1 MTTNVGKQTQGNFN
15 YQNMLEA
22 VATNVFYCDKDLVIT
37 YVNEK
42 SKLTLKV
49 IEEQIKA
56 TFGKGVDDIV
66 GSSID
71 DFHKNPAHQRKVLAN
86 PKNFP
91 FNSEI
96 QFAGLILDLNINPV
110 YDGKNIEGYIVN
122 WEEISDKKN
131 AEAKAQRAQNMVDK
145 SPINTMLA
153 DVDGKLIYMNEKS
166 FATLKTLEEHL
177 PDKVENLV
185 GQSVDIFHRNPAHQR
200 KIFSD
205 AKNLPH
211 QAVIDFGGEKLDL
224 LVSPV
229 MDENGTYI
237 GPMVTWEVVTQ
248 KLETEYKAQRAQNM
262 LDKAPINIMLADPDG
277 KIQYVNDSTVSTLK
291 AVEKDLPIKLTE
303 MEGTVIDVFHRNP
316 KGPRNIIK
324 NPNNLP
330 HKAIIDFA
338 GEKLDLLISAI
349 NDEKGNYL
357 GPMVTWALVTEK
369 VKLVDELTETS
380 TRLASASEELLQVAN
395 VMSANAEETSSQST
409 NASAASEEITQGIQV
424 VATNMEEMTASIKE
438 ITKATNESSNKSNE
452 AMGVATEANT
462 IINQLGERS
471 TDIGNIIKVITS
483 IAQQTNLLALNA
495 TIEAA
500 RAGEAGKGFAVVANE
515 VKELAKQTAV
525 ATEDISK
532 KIEGIQKDSDGAV
545 VSIQQVTEAIEQL
558 NSHATS
564 IASSMEEQ
572 AATTSEV
579 SRVVVEA
586 SEGVK
591 QITTNISQVS
601 EAAGETGK
609 GAGQTQE
616 AAQELNQIATA
627 LKTLVD
633 QIQIS

>member
-1 MTTNVGKQTQGNFN
+1 MNANAGKQDQGNFN
-15 YQNMLEA
+15 YKNMLEA

-42 SKLTLKV
+42 SKQTLKQ
-49 IEEQIKA
+49 IDEQIKD

-71 DFHKNPAHQRKVLAN
+71 DFHKNPAYQRKILAN

-91 FNSEI
+91 FNAEI
-96 QFAGLILDLNINPV
+96 EFAGLILDLNINPV
-110 YDGKNIEGYIVN
+110 YDGKNIEGFIVN
-122 WEEISDKKN
+122 WEEISDKKI
-131 AEAKAQRAQNMVDK
+131 AEAN
-145 SPINTMLA
+145 
-153 DVDGKLIYMNEKS
+153 
-166 FATLKTLEEHL
+166 
-177 PDKVENLV
+177 
-185 GQSVDIFHRNPAHQR
+185 
-200 KIFSD
+200 
-205 AKNLPH
+205 
-211 QAVIDFGGEKLDL
+211 
-224 LVSPV
+224 
-229 MDENGTYI
+229 
-237 GPMVTWEVVTQ
+237 
-248 KLETEYKAQRAQNM
+248 AQRAQNM
-262 LDKAPINIMLADPDG
+262 LDKAPINIMLSDPDG
-277 KIQYVNDSTVSTLK
+277 KIQYVNESTVNTLK
-291 AVEKDLPIKLTE
+291 AVEKDLPVKLSD
-303 MEGTVIDVFHRNP
+303 MEGTIIDVFHRNP

-349 NDEKGNYL
+349 NDEQGNYL

-369 VKLVDELTETS
+369 VKLIEELTETS

-409 NASAASEEITQGIQV
+409 NATAASEEITQGIQV

-438 ITKATNESSNKSNE
+438 ITKATNESSSKSNE

-500 RAGEAGKGFAVVANE
+500 RAGDAGKGFAVVANE

-545 VSIQQVTEAIEQL
+545 VSIQTVTEAIEQL
-558 NSHATS
+558 NNHAVS

-616 AAQELNQIATA
+616 AAQELNQIANS
-627 LKTLVD
+627 LKNLVN